1 MRSVLLALVVIA
13 LPGASVMAQAPTA
26 SGVSIEQKLDTPQV
40 RVIVATLKSHVPVP
54 ARTGH
59 ATDRVLIYL
68 DNGVMTSQIGSEAM
82 QKIDFHRGDIRWR
95 PASGAYVAENIS
107 DHPIR
112 ILEIDLKGKP
122 SGPAPDLALDPV
134 KVDAKHYKVEF
145 ENDQVRVLRVHYDAH
160 DVGKEHEHA
169 LNRVVLYVN
178 DQTGAKADDVRI
190 SGAGKHTERNDGD
203 QPADRIAVEIK

>member
-1 MRSVLLALVVIA
+1 MRTALIALVVINFGVVGVWGQT
-13 LPGASVMAQAPTA
+13 PPA
-26 SGVSIEQKLDTPQV
+26 SGVSIEQKLDSPQV
-40 RVIVATLKSHVPVP
+40 RVIVATLKPHVPVQ

-59 ATDRVLIYL
+59 ATNRVLIYL
-68 DNGVMTSQIGSEAM
+68 DNGVMTSQIGSEAI
-82 QKIDFHRGDIRWR
+82 QKIDFHRGDVRWR
-95 PASGAYVAENIS
+95 PASGAYVAENTS

-112 ILEIDLKGKP
+112 ILEVDLKGKP
-122 SGPAPDLALDPV
+122 SGPAPVLKLDPV
-134 KVDAKHYKVEF
+134 TVDAKHYKVEF
-145 ENDQVRVLRVHYDAH
+145 ENDEVRVLRVHYDAH

-178 DQTGAKADDVRI
+178 DQTGAKADEVRI